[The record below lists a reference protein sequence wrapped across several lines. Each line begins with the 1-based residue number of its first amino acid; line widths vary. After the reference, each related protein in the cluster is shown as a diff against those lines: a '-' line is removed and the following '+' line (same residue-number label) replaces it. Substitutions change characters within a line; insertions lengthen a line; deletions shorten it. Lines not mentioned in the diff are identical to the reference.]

1 MPPEKAPEPGDRGQR
16 AWGALLHVYADLV
29 PLFDRELRR
38 TTGLSLAW
46 YDVLLELNAA
56 PDRKLPMGELGE
68 KVVLSRTRV
77 SRLVDELERD
87 GLVIRSSNPADG
99 RSAHAEI
106 TKAGRDRLRAAAPIY
121 LSAIRDQFS
130 SQMTE
135 KELEVVADAL
145 WSVHAAYQQAQK
157 QRGRRRRTG
166 RVES

>member
-1 MPPEKAPEPGDRGQR
+1 MPRKTAVARDDHGQR

-29 PLFDRELRR
+29 PAFDRQLRQ
-38 TTGLSLAW
+38 TAGLSLAW

-56 PDRKLPMGELGE
+56 PDRKLQMGRLGE

-87 GLVIRSSNPADG
+87 GLVTRASNPTDG

-121 LSAIRDQFS
+121 LAAIYDHFS
-130 SQMTE
+130 KHMTDE
-135 KELEVVADAL
+135 ELDLVAHAL
-145 WSVHAAYQQAQK
+145 WRVHAAYRQTRDQPN
-157 QRGRRRRTG
+157 
-166 RVES
+166 